1 MKQQHIFPFFISLC
15 LLLPSA
21 FFGQTAIAADSLEYK
36 EKYGLRLGVDLAKPL
51 KTILEEEYRGF
62 EINGDYRIY
71 EDYYLAGEIGNE
83 ENSISEANVS
93 ASTSGSYI
101 KLGANYNAYNNWEGM
116 QNLIYAGLRYG
127 FASFST
133 TLEEYAIYTT
143 NSYFEPDL
151 RLEPT
156 EFNNLTASW
165 LELQLG
171 IKVEVLNNLFLGTH
185 VQLKRR
191 VTQNQPTNFDNLYI
205 PGFHRTYDNSTY
217 GVGFGY
223 SISYLIPFYKN

>member
-1 MKQQHIFPFFISLC
+1 MKQQHIFLLFISLG

-21 FFGQTAIAADSLEYK
+21 FFGQTAQEADSLEFR

-51 KTILEEEYRGF
+51 RSILEEDYQGF
-62 EINGDYRIY
+62 EITGDYRIY

-83 ENSISEANVS
+83 KNVISEANVTAS
-93 ASTSGSYI
+93 ANGSYI
-101 KLGANYNAYNNWEGM
+101 KLGANYNAYQNWVGM

-127 FASFST
+127 FATFST
-133 TLEEYAIYTT
+133 ELQEYSIYTP
-143 NSYFEPDL
+143 NSYFEPDI
-151 RLEPT
+151 RIEPT

-191 VTQNQPTNFDNLYI
+191 VTQSIPSNFDNLYI

-217 GVGFGY
+217 GVGYGY
-223 SISYLIPFYKN
+223 SISYLIPFYKQ